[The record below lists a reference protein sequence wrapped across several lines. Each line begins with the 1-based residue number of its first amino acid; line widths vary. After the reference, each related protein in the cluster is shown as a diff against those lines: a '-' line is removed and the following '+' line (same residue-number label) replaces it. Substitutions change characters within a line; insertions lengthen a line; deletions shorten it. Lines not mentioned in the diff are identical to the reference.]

1 MRINV
6 DISRIA
12 HRFMKVNVS
21 VHLKIFNNIQT
32 LNWAWVFELQDGS
45 LEQFDCLQCMIL
57 ESKWHQWKQDP
68 SIVCILPIGTIYFD
82 KMVAEITKDG
92 ITLVFKIMRTQNKNR
107 QRPDAELRHQELEE
121 GHLNEN
127 QLGLLNPKDLEWLG
141 WNWRGWNNE

>member
-21 VHLKIFNNIQT
+21 VHLKIFNDIQT
-32 LNWAWVFELQDGS
+32 LNWAWVFELEDGS

-107 QRPDAELRHQELEE
+107 QRPDAELRHQEL
-121 GHLNEN
+121 
-127 QLGLLNPKDLEWLG
+127 
-141 WNWRGWNNE
+141 